1 MTFLGKAMSD
11 LKWFSHEE
19 FGGISLSID
28 IYFMMMII
36 IIIIIVT
43 KFKTQV
49 MV

>member
-36 IIIIIVT
+36 IIIVT